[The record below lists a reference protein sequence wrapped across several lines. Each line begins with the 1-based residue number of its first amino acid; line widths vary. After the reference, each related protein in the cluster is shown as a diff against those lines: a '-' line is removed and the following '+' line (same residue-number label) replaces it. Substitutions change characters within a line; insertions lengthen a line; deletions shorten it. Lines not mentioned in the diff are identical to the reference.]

1 MKKLL
6 ITTAILVASATSA
19 VATEYARI
27 TKIEPRYQTSY
38 QNVPRTSCQD
48 VEVPVYGNTGGGA
61 SGGDVLGGMI
71 IGGLLG
77 KGATGKDN
85 GAAVGAIIGGMVAA
99 ENNNGRRV
107 VTGYRVERQ
116 CNEVMI
122 REEISAVKDYRIT
135 FEWNGIYGSA
145 YTYNNY
151 SLGQRI
157 PVEVNLRA
165 K

>member
-1 MKKLL
+1 M
-6 ITTAILVASATSA
+6 
-19 VATEYARI
+19 ATEYARI

-48 VEVPVYGNTGGGA
+48 VEVPVYGNRGGGA
-61 SGGDVLGGMI
+61 TGGDVLGGMI

-77 KGATGKDN
+77 KGVTGKDN
-85 GAAVGAIIGGMVAA
+85 GAAAGAVLGGIIAA

-116 CNEVMI
+116 CTEVMM
-122 REEISAVKDYRIT
+122 REETSSVKDYRIT

-157 PVEVNLRA
+157 PVEVSLRA